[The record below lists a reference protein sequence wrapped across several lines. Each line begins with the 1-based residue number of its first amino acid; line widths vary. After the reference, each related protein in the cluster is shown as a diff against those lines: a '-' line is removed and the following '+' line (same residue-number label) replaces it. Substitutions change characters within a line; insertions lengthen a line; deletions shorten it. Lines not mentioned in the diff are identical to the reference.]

1 MNHLPSLI
9 EDLAL
14 ILGAAAVTILLFK
27 WLKQPLVLGYI
38 IAGLLVGPH
47 FNLFPNVVEIEGI
60 QIWAEIGV
68 VFLLFGLGL
77 EFSFKRLIKV
87 GAIALVTA
95 LSGVFLT
102 LITGY
107 FVGQILG
114 WNTMD
119 SIFLGGIL
127 SIASTTIIIRAFNE
141 LGVKQKKFAG
151 IVTGVLIIE
160 DLVAVVMMVV
170 LTTISVSR
178 EFEGVEMAMSMF
190 KLLFFIILWFVLGIF
205 FIPSMLRAFS
215 KLLNEETLLIISLA
229 LCFLLVVLAANAG
242 FSPALGAFVMGSM
255 LAETTK
261 AERIEQ
267 SIKSIKN
274 LFGAI
279 FFVSVGMLIDPAML
293 VQHWQPIL
301 ITTLVLLIGKPLYVT
316 LGAILS
322 GQPINIAIQTGMSL
336 SQIGE
341 FSFII
346 ATLGVSLNVT
356 SDFLYPIAVAV
367 SVVTAFTTPYMI
379 RMSEPMHQFI
389 DRVLPDSWKARLG
402 RYSIGAQDVP
412 DEGAWK
418 KLIRLFLL
426 NTSIFSVITFS
437 IIVLC
442 TRYLGAIIPA
452 IEGKRIII
460 SLVSLLLIA
469 PFLWALAF
477 RRNNRE
483 AYALIWMKP
492 YQRGPLILLQLTRVA
507 IALFFLGL
515 LFSRLYSAGFAVIGV
530 IIASGILLLFRVKIR
545 RFYGRIEERF
555 KSNMNQRATVNKGKI
570 PELMPWDAHFARF
583 TMHAHYPFVGKTL
596 SESCLR
602 EEFGINIARIRREE
616 DVIDTPTRYERLFPG
631 DELMVIGTDDQLNK
645 FNNYLENAET
655 QVKTPSKEVG
665 LTLQHFKI
673 TSSSSLLGKSIRESR
688 LREKI
693 HGLIVGIDR
702 NDQHLLNPES
712 RMKFKLDD
720 VVWVV
725 GSERRV
731 QVFIREA
738 RRDQNH
744 LDL

>member
-14 ILGAAAVTILLFK
+14 ILGAAAVTILVFK

-47 FNLFPNVVEIEGI
+47 FKLFPNVVEIKGI
-60 QIWAEIGV
+60 QTWAEIGV

-77 EFSFKRLIKV
+77 EFSFKRLFKV
-87 GAIALVTA
+87 GSIAIVTA
-95 LSGVFLT
+95 LSGVLLT
-102 LITGY
+102 LLTGF
-107 FVGQILG
+107 FVGQLLG
-114 WNTMD
+114 WNSMD

-141 LGVKQKKFAG
+141 LGVKQKKFAS

-178 EFEGVEMAMSMF
+178 EFEGLEMALSMF
-190 KLLFFIILWFVLGIF
+190 KLLFFLILWFILGIF

-215 KLLNEETLLIISLA
+215 RLLNEETLLIISLA

-261 AERIEQ
+261 AERIEHG
-267 SIKSIKN
+267 IKSIKN

-293 VQHWQPIL
+293 VEYWQPIL
-301 ITTLVLLIGKPLYVT
+301 ITTMVLLIGKPLFVT

-322 GQPINIAIQTGMSL
+322 GQPVNISVQTGMSL

-346 ATLGVSLNVT
+346 ATLGVSLKVT
-356 SDFLYPIAVAV
+356 SEFLYPIAVAV

-379 RMSEPMHQFI
+379 RLSEPVNQFI
-389 DRVLPDSWKARLG
+389 DKVLPETWKARLG
-402 RYSIGAQDVP
+402 RYSIGAMDMP

-437 IIVLC
+437 IIVFC
-442 TRYLGAIIPA
+442 TRYLEALIPG
-452 IEGKRIII
+452 IEGKKLFIALL
-460 SLVSLLLIA
+460 SLMLLA

-483 AYALIWMKP
+483 AYAQIWMKP
-492 YQRGPLILLQLTRVA
+492 NQRGPLILLQLLRVA
-507 IALFFLGL
+507 IALFFLGM
-515 LFSRLYSAGFAVIGV
+515 LFSRLYSPGWAVLGVIG
-530 IIASGILLLFRVKIR
+530 ASFILFLFRARIR
-545 RFYGRIEERF
+545 NFYGRIEERF
-555 KSNMNQRATVNKGKI
+555 RSNMNQRANINKGKI

-583 TMHAHYPFVGKTL
+583 PMHAHYPFVGKTL
-596 SESCLR
+596 QEACLR

-616 DVIDTPTRYERLFPG
+616 DVLDTPTRYERIFPG
-631 DELMVIGTDDQLNK
+631 DELMVIGTDEQLNR
-645 FNNYLENAET
+645 FNEYLETAEA
-655 QVKTPSKEVG
+655 QVKVPKKEVG
-665 LTLQHFKI
+665 MTLQHFKI
-673 TSSSSLLGKSIRESR
+673 NENSSLLGKSIRESR

-693 HGLIVGIDR
+693 HGLVVGIDR
-702 NDQHLLNPES
+702 NERHLLNPES
-712 RMKFKLDD
+712 RMKFELGD

-731 QVFIREA
+731 AVFIREA
-738 RRDQNH
+738 RRDQN
-744 LDL
+744 

>member
-47 FNLFPNVVEIEGI
+47 FKLFPNVVEIEGI
-60 QIWAEIGV
+60 QTWAEIGV

-77 EFSFKRLIKV
+77 EFSFKRLFKV
-87 GAIALVTA
+87 GTIALVTA
-95 LSGVFLT
+95 LSGVLLT
-102 LITGY
+102 LITGF
-107 FVGQILG
+107 FVGQLLG
-114 WNTMD
+114 WNSMD

-178 EFEGVEMAMSMF
+178 EFEGVEMALSML
-190 KLLFFIILWFVLGIF
+190 KLSFFLILWFVLGIF

-215 KLLNEETLLIISLA
+215 RLLNEETLLIISLA

-261 AERIEQ
+261 AERIEHG
-267 SIKSIKN
+267 IKSIKS

-293 VQHWQPIL
+293 LEHWQPII
-301 ITTLVLLIGKPLYVT
+301 ITTLVLLIGKPLFVMF
-316 LGAILS
+316 GAILS
-322 GQPINIAIQTGMSL
+322 GQTVKIAVQTGMSL

-379 RMSEPMHQFI
+379 RLSEPMNLFI
-389 DRVLPDSWKARLG
+389 DRVLPETWKARLG
-402 RYSIGAQDVP
+402 RYSIGAMDVP

-418 KLIRLFLL
+418 KLIRLFVL

-442 TRYLGAIIPA
+442 TRYLEALVPS
-452 IEGKRIII
+452 IEGKKLFI
-460 SLVSLLLIA
+460 SLISLLLIA
-469 PFLWALAF
+469 PFLWAIAF
-477 RRNNRE
+477 RRNDRE
-483 AYALIWMKP
+483 AYAQIWMKP
-492 YQRGPLILLQLTRVA
+492 YQRGPLILLQLLRVA
-507 IALFFLGL
+507 IALFFLGF
-515 LFSRLYSAGFAVIGV
+515 LFSQLYSPSWALLGV
-530 IIASGILLLFRVKIR
+530 VIASAILFLFRARIR
-545 RFYGRIEERF
+545 KFYGRIEDRF
-555 KSNMNQRATVNKGKI
+555 RSNMNQRAAINKGKI

-596 SESCLR
+596 QESSLR

-616 DVIDTPTRYERLFPG
+616 DVLDTPTRYERIFPG
-631 DELMVIGTDDQLNK
+631 DELVVIGTDDDLNR
-645 FNNYLENAET
+645 FNNYLETVEAH
-655 QVKTPSKEVG
+655 VKTPKKEVG
-665 LTLQHFKI
+665 MTLQHFKI
-673 TSSSSLLGKSIRESR
+673 TTSSSLLGKTIRESR

-693 HGLIVGIDR
+693 HGLVVGIDR

-712 RMKFKLDD
+712 RMKFELGD

-738 RRDQNH
+738 RRDQA
-744 LDL
+744 